1 MDLVS
6 QGLDLLF
13 AYLDQIT
20 SSPRQI
26 VAHVAALVGVAFVTV
41 AAFVRTMI
49 PLRWMAVGS
58 NIGLLIFGALHPSI
72 PTMLVAGSLLPI
84 NIWRAVE
91 MMRLTQ
97 RVNRAA
103 TEGDMAS
110 VWLKPY
116 MKPRRLR
123 AGKVLFHKGDHA
135 DRLYLLTD
143 GELELVEIGRRMAP
157 GRIFGEIALFS
168 PSGQRTSTVR
178 VVTRC
183 VVLEI
188 HESTVPVVLQNE
200 LRLHLVE
207 LLAERLSTD
216 ATCRTGQCR
225 DGACAVEATT
235 RCIGQ
240 SPRHRGPEGPA
251 AAAHHGLPCASP
263 ATPCDP

>member
-1 MDLVS
+1 MNDAPADLVVH
-6 QGLDLLF
+6 GLTLVAD
-13 AYLDQIT
+13 YVDQIT
-20 SSPRQI
+20 SSPQQI
-26 VAHVAALVGVAFVTV
+26 VAHVAAAIGVAFVTV

-58 NIGLLIFGALHPSI
+58 NIGLLVFGALHPSV

-91 MMRLTQ
+91 MMRLTR

-103 TEGDMAS
+103 GEGDLAS
-110 VWLKPY
+110 IWLKPY

-143 GELELVEIGRRMAP
+143 GELELVEIGQRMKP

-168 PSGQRTSTVR
+168 PERKRTRTAR
-178 VVTRC
+178 AVTRC

-188 HESTVPVVLQNE
+188 HESTVRQLYFQNPSFGF
-200 LRLHLVE
+200 HLVE

-216 ATCRTGQCR
+216 VQRAEQQMQDAQR
-225 DGACAVEATT
+225 ALVEATT
-235 RCIGQ
+235 PPFD
-240 SPRHRGPEGPA
+240 SPLRPA
-251 AAAHHGLPCASP
+251 GSP
-263 ATPCDP
+263 PPA

>member
-1 MDLVS
+1 MSTSLMDLVS
-6 QGLDLLF
+6 QGLDLLL

-84 NIWRAVE
+84 NIWRAIE

-103 TEGDMAS
+103 TEGDLAS

-135 DRLYLLTD
+135 DRLFLLTD

-168 PSGQRTSTVR
+168 PERKRTSTVR
-178 VVTRC
+178 AVTRC

-188 HESTVPVVLQNE
+188 HESTVRQLYFQNPAFGF
-200 LRLHLVE
+200 HLVE

-216 ATCRTGQCR
+216 VQRAELRSAEMER
-225 DGACAVEATT
+225 ALVEATA
-235 RCIGQ
+235 
-240 SPRHRGPEGPA
+240 PMHRPKATGDDA
-251 AAAHHGLPCASP
+251 AA
-263 ATPCDP
+263 